1 MHTPSL
7 ITPLVANE
15 ITASH
20 TRGQHIT
27 RSRGAR
33 LRFRRRNAASRAFV
47 PRGRTTVP
55 PFAH

>member
-1 MHTPSL
+1 MLSMHTPSL

-15 ITASH
+15 IK
-20 TRGQHIT
+20 RDVHIT

-33 LRFRRRNAASRAFV
+33 LRFRRRSAASRAFV